1 MGFSHFFL
9 YFLEPSMCRYQ
20 DVEGPGNWDSGPG
33 VVDVCVISANRAV
46 SPIRVDCQCPR
57 KVSQVHNRGKSFT
70 PLSDRLPFFSAQFFS
85 RLTAGVQSV
94 CFCWVEFRLSVP
106 WELGSLFICLCA
118 WARGRQTERQADD
131 LCVCERECE
140 GRRLFGGCLNGFSRA
155 LLNGMLPP
163 VVFLSKKLFCFEKNN
178 WAFHRKLESTDNLP
192 AALKDA
198 HTHTQTHRSRPDA
211 WVGVCHLCLIQR
223 WDIRQ
228 CYVCYFVMTLFNA
241 ATSEA

>member
-94 CFCWVEFRLSVP
+94 CFC
-106 WELGSLFICLCA
+106 
-118 WARGRQTERQADD
+118 
-131 LCVCERECE
+131 
-140 GRRLFGGCLNGFSRA
+140 
-155 LLNGMLPP
+155 
-163 VVFLSKKLFCFEKNN
+163 
-178 WAFHRKLESTDNLP
+178 
-192 AALKDA
+192 
-198 HTHTQTHRSRPDA
+198 
-211 WVGVCHLCLIQR
+211 
-223 WDIRQ
+223 
-228 CYVCYFVMTLFNA
+228 
-241 ATSEA
+241 